1 MRRAAA
7 AACLLAAVVTG
18 GCGGQKRAREVPARL
33 AAPRS
38 CHVTVFFTTRMVTG
52 REATRSE
59 IASLREKL
67 ASSSRIKSYAFVSK
81 RLALRRMSKRHPELM
96 HGIVSNPLPAAY
108 EIVPRSVGEAKKLAA
123 ELRRARGVEHVS
135 AARSC

>member
-1 MRRAAA
+1 MRRAA
-7 AACLLAAVVTG
+7 AACLLAAVVA

-33 AAPRS
+33 AAPRG

-52 REATRSE
+52 QEATHSE
-59 IASLREKL
+59 IGSVRERL
-67 ASSSRIKSYAFVSK
+67 ASSSQIRTYAFVSR

-96 HGIVSNPLPAAY
+96 HGIASNPLPAAY
-108 EIVPRSVGEAKKLAA
+108 EIVPRSAEDARELAA
-123 ELRRARGVEHVS
+123 ELRHAKGVEHVS